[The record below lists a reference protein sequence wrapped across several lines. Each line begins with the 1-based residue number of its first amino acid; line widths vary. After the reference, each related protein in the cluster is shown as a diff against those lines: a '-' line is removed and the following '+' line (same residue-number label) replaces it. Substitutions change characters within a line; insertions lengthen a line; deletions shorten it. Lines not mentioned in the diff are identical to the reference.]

1 MDLTVPRSGPVD
13 CLCYAPPSKS
23 VTHRALIAAS
33 LAGGSSLIRE
43 PLHSGDISVTVRA
56 LRAFGTEIRETGTDL
71 AVRGCGARF
80 PCPEHTVIDM
90 ENSGTSMRLLAPLT
104 LLCGT
109 PVVLTGSRRMQQRP
123 IGPLADAICAW
134 GGRVTYTGETGFP
147 PVRIDGTLRGG
158 PVGVDASMSS
168 QFISALLMAA
178 PCAEQDCTVTL
189 TSTPVSRSYLGLTC
203 QVMEAFGIV
212 VTSDEG
218 RVFHIPAGQRYQ
230 PREFRV
236 EGDYSSASYF
246 FALAA
251 ILGGRVRVRNLDPGS
266 VQGDRAF
273 PQALAEMG
281 CHLSVQADGVEISR
295 EGPLRGITVD
305 MSSSPDTVQTLCVVA
320 ACAGTP
326 TVITGVG
333 HLRYKESDRLNET
346 AAQLA
351 RLGGRAE
358 VGTDRITIYP
368 ATLHGGII
376 DPGNDHRTAMSFAL
390 LGSAV
395 GGVTIRDAG
404 CVEKSFPAFW
414 GILREMLG
422 W

>member
-1 MDLTVPRSGPVD
+1 MDLTIPRSGPVD
-13 CLCYAPPSKS
+13 CQCSAPPSKS
-23 VTHRALIAAS
+23 ITHRALIAAS
-33 LAGGSSLIRE
+33 LAGGRSLIRT

-56 LRAFGTEIRETGTDL
+56 LRAFGIAISEIEGDL
-71 AVRGCGARF
+71 AVRGGGGRF
-80 PCPEHTVIDM
+80 PCQENTVIDM

-109 PVVLTGSRRMQQRP
+109 PVVLTGSARMQERP
-123 IGPLADAICAW
+123 IGPLADAIRAW
-134 GGRVTYTGETGFP
+134 GGRVAYIGKAGFP
-147 PVRIDGTLRGG
+147 PVRIEGTLRGG
-158 PVGVDASMSS
+158 AVMVDASMSS

-178 PCAEQDCTVTL
+178 PCAEHDCTVTL
-189 TSTPVSRSYLGLTC
+189 TSPPVSRSYLGLTC
-203 QVMEAFGIV
+203 QVMEAFGV
-212 VTSDEG
+212 LVTSDEG
-218 RVFHIPAGQRYQ
+218 RIFHIPAGQHYQ
-230 PREFRV
+230 PREFRI

-251 ILGGRVRVRNLDPGS
+251 ILGGRVRVRNLDPRS

-281 CHLSVQADGVEISR
+281 CHLSLHTDGVEISR

-346 AAQLA
+346 AVQLA

-368 ATLHGGII
+368 GTLHAGII

-390 LGSAV
+390 LGCAV
-395 GGVTIRDAG
+395 GGVTIRNAG
-404 CVEKSFPAFW
+404 CVDKSFPAFW
-414 GILREMLG
+414 ITLREMLG